1 MTVTG
6 KKMNIKK
13 GDIAEFQIEK
23 YAFEGKGI
31 AKVSKNELLGL
42 SEENGN
48 EKNYVVFVIGSYP
61 GDRVNARLLKIKNS
75 YAEALVVDILTPSS
89 ERVKAKCKFFGT
101 CGGCKQ
107 QDLDYDA
114 QVKYKQQ
121 QVEEIFHKL
130 GGFSDLPADNGGFEI
145 EPIIPSQNV
154 FHYRNKMEFSF
165 SEKRWLTK
173 DEISKE
179 GILDKDFSLGLHI
192 PKIYDKVLDVDECF
206 LQSEVSNKIL
216 NFTRDFF
223 KKKNT
228 SIYSTKTHTGFLRN
242 LVIKQSFH
250 TDDLMVNLVTSEEN
264 DELINEY
271 CNELRKGIPQVTTVI
286 NNINK
291 KFAAVA
297 VGDYEKVIYGSGFI
311 YDEIGRPACTDVSAG
326 RHKFRISAN
335 SFFQTNTLQAEK
347 LYQTALD
354 FAELKGNEIIYDL
367 YSGAGTIAIFISDKS
382 KKVYAFE
389 AVESAIADAK
399 VNADLNNIL
408 NVKFFAADLYKSFL
422 PIVNKYNIPK
432 PDVMILDP
440 PRSGMHPT
448 TVDDVIKLSPDKIV
462 YVSCNPTTQVR
473 DIKLMVEAGYRL
485 IKIRPVDMFPHTYH
499 IENVSLLK
507 KLEHG
512 SN

>member
-1 MTVTG
+1 M
-6 KKMNIKK
+6 
-13 GDIAEFQIEK
+13 
-23 YAFEGKGI
+23 
-31 AKVSKNELLGL
+31 
-42 SEENGN
+42 
-48 EKNYVVFVIGSYP
+48 
-61 GDRVNARLLKIKNS
+61 
-75 YAEALVVDILTPSS
+75 DILTPSS

-130 GGFSDLPADNGGFEI
+130 GGFSDFEI

-173 DEISKE
+173 EEISKE

-228 SIYSTKTHTGFLRN
+228 SIYSTKTHTGYLRN
-242 LVIKQSFH
+242 LVIKQASL
-250 TDDLMVNLVTSEEN
+250 TNDLMVNLVTSEEN
-264 DELINEY
+264 DELVNEY
-271 CNELRKGIPQVTTVI
+271 CDELRKEIPQVTTVI

-311 YDEIGRPACTDVSAG
+311 YDEIGK
-326 RHKFRISAN
+326 HKFRISAN

-354 FAELKGNEIIYDL
+354 FAELKGNEIVYDL
-367 YSGAGTIAIFISDKS
+367 YSGAGTITIFISDKA

-422 PIVNKYNIPK
+422 PIVDKYNIPK
-432 PDVMILDP
+432 PDVMIIDP

-448 TVDDVIKLSPDKIV
+448 TVDDVIKLSPNKIV
-462 YVSCNPTTQVR
+462 YVSCNPATQVR
-473 DIKLMVEAGYRL
+473 DIKLMVEAGYKL
-485 IKIRPVDMFPHTYH
+485 IKIRPVDMFPHTFH
-499 IENVSLLK
+499 IENVALLRNRK
-507 KLEHG
+507 IIARIFRIF
-512 SN
+512 S

>member
-1 MTVTG
+1 MTNTES
-6 KKMNIKK
+6 KMNIKK
-13 GDIAEFQIEK
+13 GDVAEFQIEK

-42 SEENGN
+42 TEENGN

-61 GDRVNARLLKIKNS
+61 GDIVNARLLKIKNS
-75 YAEALVVDILTPSS
+75 YSEALVMDILTPSS

-107 QDLDYDA
+107 QDLDYDVQA
-114 QVKYKQQ
+114 KYKQQ
-121 QVEEIFHKL
+121 QVEEIFNKL
-130 GGFSDLPADNGGFEI
+130 GGFSDFEI

-173 DEISKE
+173 EEISKE

-223 KKKNT
+223 KKRNT
-228 SIYSTKTHTGFLRN
+228 SIYSTKTHTGYLRN
-242 LVIKQSFH
+242 LVIKQASL
-250 TDDLMVNLVTSEEN
+250 TNDLMVNLVTSEEK
-264 DELINEY
+264 DELVNEY
-271 CNELRKGIPQVTTVI
+271 CDELRKEIPHVTTVI

-311 YDEIGRPACTDVSAG
+311 YDEIGK
-326 RHKFRISAN
+326 HKFRISAN

-354 FAELKGNEIIYDL
+354 FAELKGNEIVYDL
-367 YSGAGTIAIFISDKS
+367 YSGAGTITIFISDKA

-422 PIVNKYNIPK
+422 PIVDKYNIPK
-432 PDVMILDP
+432 PDVMIIDP

-448 TVDDVIKLSPDKIV
+448 TVDDVIKLSPNKIV
-462 YVSCNPTTQVR
+462 YVSCNPATQVR
-473 DIKLMVEAGYRL
+473 DIKLMTEAGYKL
-485 IKIRPVDMFPHTYH
+485 IKIKPVDMFPHTFH
-499 IENVSLLK
+499 IENVALLQK
-507 KLEHG
+507 IYL
-512 SN
+512 

>member
-1 MTVTG
+1 
-6 KKMNIKK
+6 MNIKK
-13 GDIAEFQIEK
+13 GDVAEFQIEK

-42 SEENGN
+42 IEENGN
-48 EKNYVVFVIGSYP
+48 EKNYVVFVVGSYP
-61 GDRVNARLLKIKNS
+61 GDIVKARLLKIKNS
-75 YAEALVVDILTPSS
+75 YAEALVMEILTPSS

-114 QVKYKQQ
+114 QAKYKQQ
-121 QVEEIFHKL
+121 QVEEIFTKL
-130 GGFSDLPADNGGFEI
+130 GGFSDFEI

-173 DEISKE
+173 EEITKE

-216 NFTRDFF
+216 NFTRDLF

-228 SIYSTKTHTGFLRN
+228 SIYSTKTHTGYLRN
-242 LVIKQSFH
+242 LVIKQASL
-250 TDDLMVNLVTSEEN
+250 TNDLMVNLVTSEEN
-264 DELINEY
+264 DELVNEY
-271 CNELRKGIPQVTTVI
+271 CDELRKEIPQVTTVI

-311 YDEIGRPACTDVSAG
+311 YDEIGK
-326 RHKFRISAN
+326 HKFRISAN

-354 FAELKGNEIIYDL
+354 FAELKGNEIVYDL
-367 YSGAGTIAIFISDKS
+367 YSGAGTITIFISDKA

-422 PIVNKYNIPK
+422 PIVDKYNIPK
-432 PDVMILDP
+432 PDVMIIDP

-448 TVDDVIKLSPDKIV
+448 TVDDVIKLSPNKIV
-462 YVSCNPTTQVR
+462 YVSCNPATQVR
-473 DIKLMVEAGYRL
+473 DIKLMVEAGYKL
-485 IKIRPVDMFPHTYH
+485 IKIRPVDMFPHTFH
-499 IENVSLLK
+499 IENVALLLK
-507 KLEHG
+507 D
-512 SN
+512 